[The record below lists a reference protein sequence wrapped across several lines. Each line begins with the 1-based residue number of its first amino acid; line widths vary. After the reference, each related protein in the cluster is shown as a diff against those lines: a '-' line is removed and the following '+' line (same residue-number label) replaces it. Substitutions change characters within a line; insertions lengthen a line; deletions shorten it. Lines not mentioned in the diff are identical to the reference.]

1 MPLYFWGDEQNT
13 RLISSYY
20 DTFPGV
26 WRHGD
31 WIEFTVEGQS
41 IIYGRSDATI
51 NRSGLRLGSSE
62 IYQAVESLSQVHD
75 SLVIDLEFL
84 NKESLMILFVV
95 LDHDLNLDE
104 HLSNIINQT
113 IINGISIRFIPNK
126 IIQVDQVPRTLSGKK
141 LEIPVKKLFLGGK
154 ANKVVNK
161 DSMANPDSFD
171 TFVKIADNYLSDS
184 GI

>member
-1 MPLYFWGDEQNT
+1 
-13 RLISSYY
+13 
-20 DTFPGV
+20 
-26 WRHGD
+26 
-31 WIEFTVEGQS
+31 
-41 IIYGRSDATI
+41 
-51 NRSGLRLGSSE
+51 
-62 IYQAVESLSQVHD
+62 
-75 SLVIDLEFL
+75 
-84 NKESLMILFVV
+84 MILFVV

-113 IINGISIRFIPNK
+113 IINGVSIRFIPNK

>member
-1 MPLYFWGDEQNT
+1 
-13 RLISSYY
+13 
-20 DTFPGV
+20 
-26 WRHGD
+26 
-31 WIEFTVEGQS
+31 
-41 IIYGRSDATI
+41 
-51 NRSGLRLGSSE
+51 
-62 IYQAVESLSQVHD
+62 
-75 SLVIDLEFL
+75 
-84 NKESLMILFVV
+84 MILFVV

-184 GI
+184 GM

>member
-1 MPLYFWGDEQNT
+1 
-13 RLISSYY
+13 
-20 DTFPGV
+20 
-26 WRHGD
+26 
-31 WIEFTVEGQS
+31 
-41 IIYGRSDATI
+41 
-51 NRSGLRLGSSE
+51 
-62 IYQAVESLSQVHD
+62 
-75 SLVIDLEFL
+75 
-84 NKESLMILFVV
+84 MILFVV

>member
-1 MPLYFWGDEQNT
+1 
-13 RLISSYY
+13 
-20 DTFPGV
+20 
-26 WRHGD
+26 
-31 WIEFTVEGQS
+31 
-41 IIYGRSDATI
+41 
-51 NRSGLRLGSSE
+51 
-62 IYQAVESLSQVHD
+62 
-75 SLVIDLEFL
+75 
-84 NKESLMILFVV
+84 MILFVV

-113 IINGISIRFIPNK
+113 IINGVSIRFIPNK

-154 ANKVVNK
+154 ANNVVNK

-171 TFVKIADNYLSDS
+171 TFVKIANNYLSDS